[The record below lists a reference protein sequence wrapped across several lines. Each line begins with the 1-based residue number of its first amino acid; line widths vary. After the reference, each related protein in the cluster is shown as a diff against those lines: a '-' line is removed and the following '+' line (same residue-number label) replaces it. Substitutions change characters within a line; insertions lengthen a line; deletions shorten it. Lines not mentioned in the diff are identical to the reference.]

1 MKNPAVKISDTERN
15 TAAPIQNQSHAS
27 LLIPDA
33 TFFGVPGLKIVEE
46 SSPVAGRPSGCS
58 GRGYCD
64 CGPSL
69 AS

>member
-33 TFFGVPGLKIVEE
+33 TFFGG
-46 SSPVAGRPSGCS
+46 SRAQDS
-58 GRGYCD
+58 
-64 CGPSL
+64 
-69 AS
+69 